1 MTSPGV
7 LLTSRILGKS
17 AKGCMSYDLTSKQTD
32 RQRLMHHIDSYL
44 LKEIFISNF
53 PWGGGGVLFE
63 DLWGKNK
70 KLDIKRQLFPPFL
83 ILFYHLLGNYFV
95 IKFIILLQVSQCIQT
110 FFHQCSRPF
119 GLLLQSCGH
128 NRARYSLHLVLV
140 S

>member
-70 KLDIKRQLFPPFL
+70 KLDIKRQLSPPPFW
-83 ILFYHLLGNYFV
+83 YFS
-95 IKFIILLQVSQCIQT
+95 II
-110 FFHQCSRPF
+110 
-119 GLLLQSCGH
+119 
-128 NRARYSLHLVLV
+128 Y
-140 S
+140 

>member
-17 AKGCMSYDLTSKQTD
+17 AKGCMCYDLTSKQTD

-53 PWGGGGVLFE
+53 PWGGCFLKIFGE
-63 DLWGKNK
+63 K
-70 KLDIKRQLFPPFL
+70 IKSWTSKDNFSPPFL